1 MRQGCGAGP
10 EPRVGAR
17 GRPLLLTVPGR
28 GRPSS
33 QLSSAWAHWT
43 SCCSQRPWWP
53 ERGAHGWHS
62 SSHPRTGLCQA
73 CTHPGQARSGVGK
86 PLSSPGSGLL
96 TRTSTLT
103 IPPRHSPSLCP
114 YTSHHL
120 SAAATLIPYPPQQ
133 ESPRTP
139 STQLAPK
146 AWTGLTPLK
155 PPLKGPSLKPPKPSV
170 SQSQVLDV
178 GGSKICLRPRP
189 FPRPSGHQ
197 KAGAELALPG

>member
-1 MRQGCGAGP
+1 MRQGCGAGT
-10 EPRVGAR
+10 EPSVGAR
-17 GRPLLLTVPGR
+17 GCPLLLTVPGR

-33 QLSSAWAHWT
+33 QLSLAWARWT

-53 ERGAHGWHS
+53 EHGAHGWHS

-103 IPPRHSPSLCP
+103 VPPGHSPSLCP

-120 SAAATLIPYPPQQ
+120 SAAPTRITTHSQHPVG
-133 ESPRTP
+133 PRSLNRSYSSETP
-139 STQLAPK
+139 FK
-146 AWTGLTPLK
+146 
-155 PPLKGPSLKPPKPSV
+155 
-170 SQSQVLDV
+170 
-178 GGSKICLRPRP
+178 RP
-189 FPRPSGHQ
+189 FSETIKALSEPVRSLMWEDPRS
-197 KAGAELALPG
+197 A